1 MKVFNRKTERQRD
14 LQIASTTLEMAL
26 GAALLTADDI
36 FGLTDELTDRFTQ
49 GYAEVINGYTER
61 GNITDEIKA
70 ELADRGIELCLDGKP
85 RETTPYKHQRGIGEW
100 ITVTDENGKKKIV
113 CSHCKKGTAIKRNY
127 CPECGAIMVSRENND
142 A

>member
-1 MKVFNRKTERQRD
+1 MNAITKKTERQRD
-14 LQIASTTLEMAL
+14 MQIAASTLEMAL

-49 GYAEVINGYTER
+49 GYAEVINGYTEQ
-61 GNITDEIKA
+61 GKIVDAIKA

-85 RETTPYKHQRGIGEW
+85 RETTPFKHQRGIGEW
-100 ITVTDENGKKKIV
+100 ITITDENGNKKII

-127 CPECGAIMVSRENND
+127 CPECGAYTRGKKD